1 MGEMVIIAIMV
12 IAIVLIVGISLNGIV
27 EKVVHARA
35 LRLQARSGAGGKEI
49 HDVIKR
55 QQMIEERLQVL
66 ERIATDRGNLL
77 ADEIEALRAGAVT
90 FAPVRRKDEEPV

>member
-1 MGEMVIIAIMV
+1 
-12 IAIVLIVGISLNGIV
+12 
-27 EKVVHARA
+27 
-35 LRLQARSGAGGKEI
+35 
-49 HDVIKR
+49 
-55 QQMIEERLQVL
+55 MIEERLQVL